1 MLPRRILNIA
11 KSLIYGRKGIS
22 PSVDRYLREHGDEP
36 IIQIIISRNVVSSL
50 ITGTLKVISPQFRE
64 MNGNDKLYHL
74 KFLIKTSRSN
84 LSLEKYE
91 VISISPYKMD
101 NKCENMNVTISSGLT
116 LNILS
121 SNTRQLMG
129 NGKFLGYQSDRN
141 NCQNF
146 ILAILQ
152 SNNMANS
159 QNIFFT
165 KQSTQELFSTS
176 LRKITNTVTDIA
188 AAADIIRQGG
198 KVK

>member
-11 KSLIYGRKGIS
+11 NSLINGRKGIS

-64 MNGNDKLYHL
+64 MNGSDKLYHL
-74 KFLIKTSRSN
+74 KLLIKTSRVN
-84 LSLEKYE
+84 LSLEKNE
-91 VISISPYKMD
+91 VISISPYKME
-101 NKCENMNVTISSGLT
+101 KGFENMNVTFSSGLT
-116 LNILS
+116 LNILL

-129 NGKFLGYQSDRN
+129 NDKFLGYSSRNN

-159 QNIFFT
+159 QNVFFT

-176 LRKITNTVTDIA
+176 LRKITNTITDIA